1 MNAIALALPGHLS
14 AAAKPNPAAPATA
27 APTAQMIPTA
37 TVAAGAGL
45 HLQAETCIAQ
55 TAELLRLACRR
66 GQLEDAAAAARAALP
81 LAVPHSPHAAM
92 LGALAQALPADKS
105 LQALEFSGAEA
116 RLKGASLSPEQVS
129 TATAQL
135 RAAGYSLRQDGE
147 TLLIRAED
155 VK

>member
-1 MNAIALALPGHLS
+1 MMRTEARTARKLA
-14 AAAKPNPAAPATA
+14 ATA
-27 APTAQMIPTA
+27 A
-37 TVAAGAGL
+37 VA
-45 HLQAETCIAQ
+45 
-55 TAELLRLACRR
+55 LLRQATGGVSGRD
-66 GQLEDAAAAARAALP
+66 LE
-81 LAVPHSPHAAM
+81 AM